1 MMMKQPVLS
10 IAIQAGGESRRI
22 GRDKA
27 LIPFHGVPLVQRIV
41 ERLAPLADELFVTT
55 NNPQAYGFL
64 DAPLIPDIWPGMG
77 ALGGLYTALNTATL
91 PLVAVVACDM
101 PFVSPKLLAFQRDI
115 LLGSAVDAVIPSSEN
130 GLEPLHAVYRRQT
143 CLPAVESA
151 LRQGQKRLIDWHPS
165 VNVRLLSTAETK
177 AHDPE
182 GLAFININSPED
194 LLQAEKLVRD

>member
-1 MMMKQPVLS
+1 MMKQPVLS

-27 LIPFHGVPLVQRIV
+27 LIPFHGVPLVQRVV

-55 NNPQAYGFL
+55 NQPQAYGFL

-115 LLGSAVDAVIPSSEN
+115 LLGSEVDAVIPSSEN

-151 LRQGQKRLIDWHPS
+151 LRQSQRRMIDWHPS
-165 VNVRLLSTAETK
+165 VNVRLLSIAETK

-182 GLAFININSPED
+182 GLAFININSSED
-194 LLQAEKLVRD
+194 LLQAEKLAED

>member
-1 MMMKQPVLS
+1 MLS

-27 LIPFHGVPLVQRIV
+27 LILFHGVPLVQRIV

-101 PFVSPKLLAFQRDI
+101 PFVSAKLLAFQRDI

-165 VNVRLLSTAETK
+165 ANVRLLSVAETK
-177 AHDPE
+177 FHDPE

-194 LLQAEKLVRD
+194 LLHAEKLVKD